1 MKLNEVRQRLISY
14 GYHPDEV
21 EYALVEVLLYKSA
34 ELITTSDIKV
44 LLSMLQEKLE
54 ITRAESRIKCLA
66 ADKYS
71 YYE

>member
-1 MKLNEVRQRLISY
+1 MRLKEVRERLISY

-34 ELITTSDIKV
+34 DLINTADIRV

-54 ITRAESRIKCLA
+54 ITRAESQIKMFPG
-66 ADKYS
+66 
-71 YYE
+71 